1 MHILALWFCLL
12 TAWAANPAE
21 GLADPTIGPGDVVDI
36 QVHRHNLG
44 ATNLMVGINGEISFP
59 YVGMIEVG
67 GLNVFEAEQAIRK
80 ALMNGYLVDPQV
92 TVRVKSYRSQNIDVI
107 GAVKSPG
114 VYSLDGPTTVRAL
127 IAKAGGA
134 VLDRSTGFIFITRDG
149 AVVAEIPL
157 DSLDGQ
163 GGDYMLAGGDIV
175 DIDVGRS
182 VFLTGEIERPGPMAY
197 SPGLTISEAIIKGGG
212 GSRYSLLS
220 RTYIVR
226 DEERIRVNV
235 KRIIKGKAS
244 DLQLA
249 PGDRIVVPQS
259 AL

>member
-1 MHILALWFCLL
+1 MHILTMLFCLL
-12 TAWAANPAE
+12 TAWATAPIE
-21 GLADPTIGPGDVVDI
+21 GPGDPTIGPGDVVDI

-44 ATNLMVGINGEISFP
+44 AQDLMVGIGGEVSFP
-59 YVGMIEVG
+59 YVGMIKIG
-67 GLNVFEAEQAIRK
+67 GLNVFEAEQVIRE
-80 ALMNGYLVDPQV
+80 ALMKGYLVDPQV

-134 VLDRSTGFIFITRDG
+134 VLDRTTGFIFITRDG
-149 AVVAEIPL
+149 VTTELAL
-157 DSLDGQ
+157 DTLDGP
-163 GGDYMLAGGDIV
+163 GGDFLLAGGDIV

-182 VFLTGEIERPGPMAY
+182 VYLTGEIVKPGPMAY